1 MAKEKFDA
9 YQVVTDQ
16 IVKALEAGTRP
27 WTKSWAGGSGG
38 LPLRHN
44 GKPYSGVNI
53 LILGLSGFTNP
64 YWMTFKQAQEYGGK
78 VRKGSTATKIVFF
91 KPLKIEDKV
100 TNEEKSIPLLR
111 TYNVFNAEQI
121 EGLPE
126 RFYPGEEVRNQG
138 ERIEA
143 AEAFFAGR
151 TNLVHEGG
159 QAYYRPSLDQIV
171 MPAFEKFD
179 DPEAYY
185 STLSH
190 EFIHWTGHK
199 SRLDRDLKTSYG
211 TKDYAREELVAEL
224 GSAFVMHTLGLS
236 AEPREDHA
244 EYLAEWLKVL
254 KEDKRAIFRAS
265 AAAQKAADFLSANA
279 NPETETKKEAA

>member
-16 IVKALEAGTRP
+16 IVASLEAGTRP
-27 WTKSWAGGSGG
+27 WTKSWAGGISG

-53 LILGLSGFTNP
+53 LILGLSGFSNP
-64 YWMTFKQAQEYGGK
+64 YWMTFKQAQEYGATR
-78 VRKGSTATKIVFF
+78 VHRPATKIVFF

-100 TNEEKSIPLLR
+100 TKEEKNIPLLR

-143 AEAFFAGR
+143 AEAFFAAQNA
-151 TNLVHEGG
+151 NLVHEGG

-185 STLSH
+185 GTLSH
-190 EFIHWTGHK
+190 EFVHWTGAK
-199 SRLDRDLKTSYG
+199 RRLDRDLKTGYG
-211 TKDYAREELVAEL
+211 SKDYAREELVAEL

-279 NPETETKKEAA
+279 NPETKKEAA